1 MSNVN
6 SAGCSMTSSP
16 PAARPRASR
25 LDRGRAVA
33 TLGDL
38 VRTILPLAR
47 PIGALTLEPSRAER
61 EVTWVRVL
69 KARVPAFDA
78 LDAGDLAII
87 PGAALAV
94 VAPSLPQTE
103 ELAAALAR
111 ARVPAVL
118 IVEGDGVGEATDALG
133 AAAAAAGLTV
143 LRLARADP
151 VALERS
157 VIGFLVNRRAELDRR
172 AADLE
177 GQLARLALL
186 GRGLDVLAA
195 AIGSFLG
202 RAVLIEGR
210 RGDPIAVHVPTE
222 LPGAAAAVSR
232 YLAKPTGAALR
243 VTIPAPAGEHGADGG
258 GGRLVLLGEE
268 PANELERIASDRI
281 AALLALELARDA
293 AVRQAREETRRGD
306 PLPADGP
313 PWVVML
319 ARQTAADRPDD
330 IAAREET
337 RGELRMLVSP
347 RRLTL
352 RGTSE
357 SLELRLVAAA
367 PPDDPEGLAIAGRI
381 AAFVGRT
388 VSVSRPFGEPGARP
402 AAEAAA
408 RATLEAAEGL
418 DEPPPIARAAR
429 LPAYIL
435 LGSVRNLP
443 DGLRQARELLGPIL
457 IGRQGAQDERL
468 ATLQAVLDTGSLG
481 EAAAGLGVHRNT
493 VAYRVARMEELTGWD
508 LADPDLRF
516 ALSLAARVLR
526 QSR

>member
-1 MSNVN
+1 M
-6 SAGCSMTSSP
+6 
-16 PAARPRASR
+16 
-25 LDRGRAVA
+25 A

-47 PIGALTLEPSRAER
+47 PIGATSLDPARAER

-78 LDAGDLAII
+78 LDTGDLAII

-94 VAPSLPQTE
+94 VAPSLTQTE

-118 IVEGDGVGEATDALG
+118 IVDGDGAGDATDAL
-133 AAAAAAGLTV
+133 AIAAAAAGLTV

-243 VTIPAPAGEHGADGG
+243 VIIPAPAGADGGG

-306 PLPADGP
+306 PLPGDGP
-313 PWVVML
+313 PWVVLL
-319 ARQTAADRPDD
+319 ARQAAADRPDD

-337 RGELRMLVSP
+337 RGELRLLASP

-381 AAFVGRT
+381 AGFVGRT

-408 RATLEAAEGL
+408 RATLEAAELL
-418 DEPPPIARAAR
+418 DEPPAVARASR
-429 LPAYIL
+429 LPVYLL
-435 LGSVRNLP
+435 LGSIRNLP
-443 DGLRQARELLGPIL
+443 DGLRQARELLGPVMV
-457 IGRQGAQDERL
+457 GRQGAQDERL

-481 EAAAGLGVHRNT
+481 EAAASLGVHRNT

-508 LADPDLRF
+508 LADPELRF
-516 ALSLAARVLR
+516 ALALAARVLR
-526 QSR
+526 QSP

>member
-1 MSNVN
+1 
-6 SAGCSMTSSP
+6 
-16 PAARPRASR
+16 
-25 LDRGRAVA
+25 VA

-47 PIGALTLEPSRAER
+47 PIGATSLDPARAER

-78 LDAGDLAII
+78 LDTGDLAII

-94 VAPSLPQTE
+94 VAPSLTQTE

-118 IVEGDGVGEATDALG
+118 IVDGDGAGEATDAL
-133 AAAAAAGLTV
+133 ANAAAAAGLTV

-243 VTIPAPAGEHGADGG
+243 VIIPAPSGEAGADGGG

-306 PLPADGP
+306 PLPGDGP
-313 PWVVML
+313 PWVVLL
-319 ARQTAADRPDD
+319 ARQAAADRPDD

-337 RGELRMLVSP
+337 RGELRLLVSP

-381 AAFVGRT
+381 AGFVGRT

-408 RATLEAAEGL
+408 RATLEAAELL
-418 DEPPPIARAAR
+418 DEAPAVARASR
-429 LPAYIL
+429 LPVYLL
-435 LGSVRNLP
+435 LGSIRNLP
-443 DGLRQARELLGPIL
+443 DGLRQARELLGPVMV
-457 IGRQGAQDERL
+457 GRQGAQDERL

-481 EAAAGLGVHRNT
+481 EAAASLGVHRNT

-508 LADPDLRF
+508 LADPELRF
-516 ALSLAARVLR
+516 ALALAARVLR